1 LNTGVSFALRDHQMR
16 NRFSDSARSCRRA
29 DRASARRSRTRVLVG
44 ALVLAAGLLAAAI
57 AQAATTGAK
66 LTVTGA
72 VHGSY
77 RIGGYAA
84 GGSACQAGHFNKQEG
99 VSLSFAKNFTSLI
112 IISTPGHQ
120 PTGKID
126 LATTKDW
133 TVLFATEE
141 GGGVVGWQSGDGLG
155 AGREGTGTLSLAKGY
170 DSGHPSRGR
179 CQVRCRLPQALRARC
194 RSRPAG
200 TAVSGSA
207 AAVRRSRRCRSRQT
221 PGTPIPTAP
230 ARRSPGRSR
239 STPSIVPGA
248 PAAA

>member
-1 LNTGVSFALRDHQMR
+1 MR

-170 DSGHPSRGR
+170 DSGSVTAFMPP
-179 CQVRCRLPQALRARC
+179 VAR
-194 RSRPAG
+194 
-200 TAVSGSA
+200 T
-207 AAVRRSRRCRSRQT
+207 
-221 PGTPIPTAP
+221 
-230 ARRSPGRSR
+230 
-239 STPSIVPGA
+239 VPGA
-248 PAAA
+248 VSPAASSESAVQIKASWHCG